1 MLRKCSLTSSTKLCT
16 KLILEHPPYAP
27 RVCPRPSATIFL
39 MKRQNLIFFI
49 FVSALLVSAPR
60 VFAQG
65 GARTSAPAGQGIFLV
80 FPFENAGASPRLDW
94 LSEGLEELTIQKL
107 SAAGQ
112 QVYSHAGRTAELDR
126 YGLPQS
132 ARLSHATMLRIGSEL
147 DADYV
152 VFGRFSSDG
161 RSLAIQARILR
172 VNPAGLQPLA
182 QETGNLESLMDVHAK
197 LVWKLLA
204 GNDRAY
210 PLSFAEFSK
219 LQRPLRLDA
228 FEHYIR
234 GLLANEDD
242 ARVRELREASRLEP
256 EWSDPAFALGQVYYG
271 RRDCD
276 SALPWLGRVP
286 RTSLRFAEA
295 VFASGVC
302 RLWMDQPDKAETIFV
317 SLQEALKDNLV
328 SGADLPEILNNLG
341 LARARQGKFPE
352 GIAAL
357 RRAAELDPE
366 EDDYPVNLGLVYL
379 RGNEFAKAVDEFR
392 DATEREPETAED
404 RSLLIFALNK
414 AGKKEEADEE
424 KDAAAETLGPGALP
438 TIKPENLAKSERLK
452 TELDTSALQL
462 ENLRQHSTAGADAVN
477 NSVVAFVRKGRQE
490 LSAGRLDTAEAAFRA
505 ALAVD
510 SGDASAHRGLADIAR
525 RKNKFD
531 DAVKEL
537 QAALS
542 RRDSAVDHVSLARVY
557 IEQKKTDLA
566 RTELER
572 ALKLAPNY
580 SEAKQLLGHLQAK
593 KSGAGKK

>member
-1 MLRKCSLTSSTKLCT
+1 MRRN
-16 KLILEHPPYAP
+16 LIL
-27 RVCPRPSATIFL
+27 VL
-39 MKRQNLIFFI
+39 
-49 FVSALLVSAPR
+49 FVSALSAVSPR
-60 VFAQG
+60 ANAQT
-65 GARTSAPAGQGIFLV
+65 AAKSSSANGQGIFLV

-94 LSEGLEELTIQKL
+94 LSEGLEELTIQRL

-152 VFGRFSSDG
+152 VFGKFSSDG
-161 RSLAIQARILR
+161 NSLILQARILR
-172 VNPAGLQPLA
+172 VNPAGLQA
-182 QETGNLESLMDVHAK
+182 AVQESGKLDSLMDVQSK
-197 LVWKLLA
+197 LTWRLLA
-204 GNDRAY
+204 GNDHAY
-210 PLSFAEFSK
+210 PLNFAEFTK

-242 ARVRELREASRLEP
+242 AKIREFREASRLEP
-256 EWSDPAFALGQVYYG
+256 DWPDPAFTLGQVYYG
-271 RRDCD
+271 RRDCN
-276 SALPWLGRVP
+276 SALPWLSHVP
-286 RTSLRFAEA
+286 RTNLRYAEA
-295 VFASGVC
+295 VFATGVC

-341 LARARQGKFPE
+341 LARTRQGKTAE

-379 RGNEFAKAVDEFR
+379 RSNEFPKAVDEFR
-392 DATEREPETAED
+392 EATEREPETAED

-424 KDAAAETLGPGALP
+424 KDAAAEALGPGALP
-438 TIKPENLAKSERLK
+438 AVKPENFGKSERVK
-452 TELDTSALQL
+452 SELDTSALQL
-462 ENLRQHSTAGADAVN
+462 ENLTQQNGATTGNGAANSSAV
-477 NSVVAFVRKGRQE
+477 SLVRRGRQE

-505 ALAVD
+505 ALAAD
-510 SGDASAHRGLADIAR
+510 SGDAAAHRGLADIAR
-525 RKNKFD
+525 RKNKLD

-537 QAALS
+537 QAALA
-542 RRDSAVDHVSLARVY
+542 RRDSAVDHVSLARIY
-557 IEQKKTDLA
+557 IEQKKNDLA

-580 SEAKQLLGHLQAK
+580 AEAKQLLGHLQGAKAGDAK
-593 KSGAGKK
+593 K

>member
-1 MLRKCSLTSSTKLCT
+1 
-16 KLILEHPPYAP
+16 
-27 RVCPRPSATIFL
+27 

-49 FVSALLVSAPR
+49 FLSALLVSAPR

-161 RSLAIQARILR
+161 SSLAIQARILR

-182 QETGNLESLMDVHAK
+182 QETGNLESLIDVHAK

-242 ARVRELREASRLEP
+242 ARIRELREASRLEP

-276 SALPWLGRVP
+276 SALPWLARVP
-286 RTSLRFAEA
+286 RTNLRFAEA

-341 LARARQGKFPE
+341 LARARQGKFAE
-352 GIAAL
+352 GITAL

-379 RGNEFAKAVDEFR
+379 LGNEFAKAVDEFR

-452 TELDTSALQL
+452 TELDTSTLQL
-462 ENLRQHSTAGADAVN
+462 ENLRQQSTAGADTAN
-477 NSVVAFVRKGRQE
+477 NSVVALVRKGRQE

-525 RKNKFD
+525 RKNKLD

-593 KSGAGKK
+593 KTGAGKK

>member
-1 MLRKCSLTSSTKLCT
+1 M
-16 KLILEHPPYAP
+16 EHLSHTP
-27 RVCPRPSATIFL
+27 RVCSPRSATIFVI
-39 MKRQNLIFFI
+39 MRRNLFLVM
-49 FVSALLVSAPR
+49 FVLAASAASPCAD
-60 VFAQG
+60 AQT
-65 GARTSAPAGQGIFLV
+65 AKKSMPNGQGIFLV

-147 DADYV
+147 DADYI
-152 VFGRFSSDG
+152 VFGKFSSDG
-161 RSLAIQARILR
+161 NALTLQARILR
-172 VNPAGLQPLA
+172 VNPAGLLPA
-182 QETGNLESLMDVHAK
+182 VQESGKLDSLMDVHSK
-197 LVWKLLA
+197 LIWRLLA

-210 PLSFAEFSK
+210 PLSLAEFSK

-242 ARVRELREASRLEP
+242 AKIREFREASRLEP
-256 EWSDPAFALGQVYYG
+256 DWPDPAFALGQVYYG

-276 SALPWLGRVP
+276 SALPWLGHVP
-286 RTSLRFAEA
+286 RTSLRYAEA
-295 VFASGVC
+295 VFATGVC
-302 RLWMDQPDKAETIFV
+302 RLWMDQPDKAEAIFV

-341 LARARQGKFPE
+341 VARARQGKTAEAIPV
-352 GIAAL
+352 L

-414 AGKKEEADEE
+414 AGKKEEADEA
-424 KDAAAETLGPGALP
+424 KDAASEALGPGALP
-438 TIKPENLAKSERLK
+438 VVKPENFAKSERVKLD
-452 TELDTSALQL
+452 LDTSALQL
-462 ENLRQHSTAGADAVN
+462 ENLSQQKAIAPGNEPADSSAV
-477 NSVVAFVRKGRQE
+477 SLVRKGRQE

-505 ALAVD
+505 ALAAD
-510 SGDASAHRGLADIAR
+510 SGDPAAHRGLADIAR
-525 RKNKFD
+525 RRNKLD

-537 QAALS
+537 QAALA
-542 RRDSAVDHVSLARVY
+542 RRDSAVDHVSLARIY
-557 IEQKKTDLA
+557 IEQKKNDQA
-566 RTELER
+566 RAELER

-580 SEAKQLLGHLQAK
+580 AEAKQLREHLQNGKPGGTK
-593 KSGAGKK
+593 K

>member
-1 MLRKCSLTSSTKLCT
+1 MR
-16 KLILEHPPYAP
+16 
-27 RVCPRPSATIFL
+27 R
-39 MKRQNLIFFI
+39 NLIFVLLI
-49 FVSALLVSAPR
+49 SALSAVTPR
-60 VFAQG
+60 ADAQTA
-65 GARTSAPAGQGIFLV
+65 ARNSSPNGQGIFLV

-94 LSEGLEELTIQKL
+94 LSEGLEELTIQRL

-152 VFGRFSSDG
+152 VFGKFSSDG
-161 RSLAIQARILR
+161 NSLTLQARILR
-172 VNPAGLQPLA
+172 VNPAGLQA
-182 QETGNLESLMDVHAK
+182 AVQESGKLDSLMDVQSK
-197 LVWKLLA
+197 LTWRLLV
-204 GNDRAY
+204 GNERVY
-210 PLSFAEFSK
+210 PLSLADFTK

-242 ARVRELREASRLEP
+242 AKIREFREASRLEP
-256 EWSDPAFALGQVYYG
+256 DWADPEFTLGQVYYG
-271 RRDCD
+271 RRDCE
-276 SALPWLGRVP
+276 SALPWLSRVP
-286 RTSLRFAEA
+286 RTNLRYAEA
-295 VFASGVC
+295 VFATGVC

-341 LARARQGKFPE
+341 LARARQGKTAE

-379 RGNEFAKAVDEFR
+379 RNNEFPKAVDEFR
-392 DATEREPETAED
+392 DASEREPETAED

-424 KDAAAETLGPGALP
+424 KDAAAEALGPGALP
-438 TIKPENLAKSERLK
+438 VVKPENFAKAERVK
-452 TELDTSALQL
+452 SELDTSALQL
-462 ENLRQHSTAGADAVN
+462 ENLTQQNAVAPGNDSAN
-477 NSVVAFVRKGRQE
+477 NSAVSLVRRGRQE
-490 LSAGRLDTAEAAFRA
+490 LSAGRLDTAETAFRA
-505 ALAVD
+505 ALAAD
-510 SGDASAHRGLADIAR
+510 SGDAAAHRGLADIAR
-525 RKNKFD
+525 RKNKLD

-537 QAALS
+537 QAALA
-542 RRDSAVDHVSLARVY
+542 RRDSAVDHVSLARIY
-557 IEQKKTDLA
+557 IEQKKNDLA

-580 SEAKQLLGHLQAK
+580 AEAKQLLGHLQGAKPADAK
-593 KSGAGKK
+593 K

>member
-1 MLRKCSLTSSTKLCT
+1 MR
-16 KLILEHPPYAP
+16 
-27 RVCPRPSATIFL
+27 R
-39 MKRQNLIFFI
+39 NLKFFQFI
-49 FVSALLVSAPR
+49 FAVLAVSPAVNAQTSTRSSPR
-60 VFAQG
+60 NA
-65 GARTSAPAGQGIFLV
+65 QGIFLV
-80 FPFENAGASPRLDW
+80 FPFENAGTSPRLDW

-132 ARLSHATMLRIGSEL
+132 ARLSHATMLRIGAEL

-152 VFGRFSSDG
+152 VFGKFSSDG
-161 RSLAIQARILR
+161 TSLTLQARILR
-172 VNPAGLQPLA
+172 VNPAGLQPAA
-182 QETGNLESLMDVHAK
+182 QETGKLDSLMDVHAK
-197 LVWKLLA
+197 LVWRLLS

-210 PLSFAEFSK
+210 PLSLAEFSK
-219 LQRPLRLDA
+219 LQRMLRLDA

-242 ARVRELREASRLEP
+242 AKIREFREASRLEP
-256 EWSDPAFALGQVYYG
+256 EWPDPAFALGQVYYG
-271 RRDCD
+271 RRECE
-276 SALPWLGRVP
+276 SALPWLGKVP
-286 RTSLRFAEA
+286 RTNLHYAEA
-295 VFASGVC
+295 VFATGVC
-302 RLWMDQPDKAETIFV
+302 RLWTDQPEKAETVFV

-341 LARARQGKFPE
+341 LARARQGKTGE

-366 EDDYPVNLGLVYL
+366 EDDYPVNLGLIYL
-379 RGNEFAKAVDEFR
+379 RSNEFAKATDEFR
-392 DATEREPETAED
+392 DAAEREPETAED
-404 RSLLIFALNK
+404 RSLLVYSLNK

-424 KDAAAETLGPGALP
+424 KDSAAETLGPGALP
-438 TIKPENLAKSERLK
+438 AVKPESLAKMERVK
-452 TELDTSALQL
+452 AELDTSTLQL
-462 ENLRQHSTAGADAVN
+462 ENLTQQTANVAGAGSA
-477 NSVVAFVRKGRQE
+477 SSSTTLLVRRGRQE
-490 LSAGRLDTAEAAFRA
+490 LSAGRLDTAEASFRA
-505 ALAVD
+505 ALAAD

-525 RKNKFD
+525 RKNKLD

-537 QAALS
+537 QAALA
-542 RRDSAVDHVSLARVY
+542 RRDSAVDHVSLARIY

-580 SEAKQLLGHLQAK
+580 AEAKQLLGHLQSAK
-593 KSGAGKK
+593 PGGAAK